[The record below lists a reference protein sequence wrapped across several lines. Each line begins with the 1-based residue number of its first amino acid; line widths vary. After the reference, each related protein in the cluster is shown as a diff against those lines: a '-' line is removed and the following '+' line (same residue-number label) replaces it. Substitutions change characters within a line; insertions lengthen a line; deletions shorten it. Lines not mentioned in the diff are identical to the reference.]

1 MPSSAPLLS
10 VSERAR
16 RLHRQLAW
24 RRARGCDPSYVMEL
38 DGTTITTLQ
47 TPCGEV
53 KGLGT
58 GASVWDT
65 AIVLARYPLSSL
77 PSLSS
82 RPWQPFVLLFVF
94 RSFLAPFARAQFPII
109 CTCPFAHERLLP
121 VPVRRVQ

>member
-1 MPSSAPLLS
+1 MAATLAIPLPPRPVELASFMPSSAPLLS

-77 PSLSS
+77 PSLS
-82 RPWQPFVLLFVF
+82 
-94 RSFLAPFARAQFPII
+94 
-109 CTCPFAHERLLP
+109 
-121 VPVRRVQ
+121 

>member
-1 MPSSAPLLS
+1 MAATLAIPLPPRPVELASFMPSSAPLLS

-65 AIVLARYPLSSL
+65 AIVLARYPTPTPLLTSPSPPLSRRAL
-77 PSLSS
+77 GNPSFFVSF
-82 RPWQPFVLLFVF
+82 FVLF
-94 RSFLAPFARAQFPII
+94 
-109 CTCPFAHERLLP
+109 
-121 VPVRRVQ
+121 